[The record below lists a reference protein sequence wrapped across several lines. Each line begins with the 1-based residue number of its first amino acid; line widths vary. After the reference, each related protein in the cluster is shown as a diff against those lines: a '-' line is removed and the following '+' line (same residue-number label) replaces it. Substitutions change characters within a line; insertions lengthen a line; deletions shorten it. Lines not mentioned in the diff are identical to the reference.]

1 MASKYAFVA
10 RRLIVVLPTFLLSV
24 SLIFFMMTLVPSDPA
39 TIMLGSE
46 ATEEMI
52 QDLRHRLGL
61 DRPVYV
67 RYIDWLSNL
76 LRGDFGMSYRTRA
89 NINELILDA
98 MPKTITISLFSL
110 LISILIAIPVGIMA
124 ALKRDKIPDL
134 VVSIACFLGVS
145 TPGFWLGM
153 MMLYLFSVQ
162 WGILPSAGFVNPL
175 QNPIEGIRHLIMPS
189 LMLGIIQASYL
200 ARMTRSSMLEVMRQD
215 YINTARAKGLP
226 ERVVIYKHALKNA
239 LIPVV
244 TIVGFQIGGLL
255 GGSVITETIFT
266 IQGIGRLLFWAV
278 MERDYPVVQ
287 ACAVVIVSVY
297 IFVNFAVDIL
307 YMYLNPKMR
316 YE

>member
-61 DRPVYV
+61 DRPIYV

-76 LRGDFGMSYRTRA
+76 LRGEFGMSYRTRA

>member
-61 DRPVYV
+61 DRPIYV

-239 LIPVV
+239 LIPVI